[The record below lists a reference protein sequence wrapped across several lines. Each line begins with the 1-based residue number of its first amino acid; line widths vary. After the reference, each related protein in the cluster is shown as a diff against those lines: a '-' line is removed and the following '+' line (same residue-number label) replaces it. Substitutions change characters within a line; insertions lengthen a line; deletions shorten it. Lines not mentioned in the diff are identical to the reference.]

1 MSLNHFETPEAA
13 LQYAVDTALWG
24 LREDLA
30 RMTGSE
36 AERYSD
42 EDCAALED
50 KIADI
55 EAVSF
60 Q

>member
-1 MSLNHFETPEAA
+1 MKLNHFETPEAA
-13 LQYAVDTALWG
+13 HAYTTATVLWD

-36 AERYSD
+36 ADSYTD

-55 EAVSF
+55 EAVSR

>member
-1 MSLNHFETPEAA
+1 MKLNHFETPEATMH
-13 LQYAVDTALWG
+13 YAVDTALWD
-24 LREDLA
+24 LFEDLA

-42 EDCAALED
+42 EECAALED

-55 EAVSF
+55 ASASH

>member
-1 MSLNHFETPEAA
+1 MNLNHLETPEAA
-13 LQYAVDTALWG
+13 LQYATATVVLG

-30 RMTGSE
+30 RMSGSE

-55 EAVSF
+55 AAVSL